1 MNRDNVPGDLVAL
14 TALLLGVACFLWY
27 SDVAAQVYDDDDSA
41 ALVESVERP
50 SPEDI
55 AALAESVAPLVLAAV
70 EDAAE
75 IDAARKGGADG
86 FALATLVITAVLS
99 LLLGL
104 LPSILRFVAARRQA

>member
-1 MNRDNVPGDLVAL
+1 MNRDNVPGYLV
-14 TALLLGVACFLWY
+14 ALLLGVACFLWY
-27 SDVAAQVYDDDDSA
+27 SDVAAQVYDDDDDSA

-75 IDAARKGGADG
+75 IDAARKDGADG